1 MATLRFT
8 DRKGNK
14 KRTDEESVW
23 MGLQLDKQV
32 WKLNNNIFWNKQ
44 KRQELCHLQPLFHS
58 VILSSFFSW
67 LLPNVISTWS
77 SQPDVT
83 STANVSCHKNRPYIT
98 GKSQWTRTAVQSHI
112 AILMPK
118 APYCSLSKC
127 TYWVSTGTSPTS
139 LSYQPCE
146 PHPHHIQGS
155 YPQKKKKKQTQRM
168 LHVNTAGAT
177 AAQRR
182 LRWRNKSNK
191 QPRVL
196 TGLGPVIDPTCW
208 AACPSPP
215 KAVFQHSNWEK
226 KKKVQA

>member
-1 MATLRFT
+1 MGRSTFEPLRTHRHLQFPLKAGPLLFPLYGLKVHRPRTGRDRMATLRFT

-23 MGLQLDKQV
+23 MGLQWDKQV

-44 KRQELCHLQPLFHS
+44 KLQELCHLQPVFHS

-67 LLPNVISTWS
+67 LPPNVISTWS

-83 STANVSCHKNRPYIT
+83 STANVSRHKNRPYIT

-155 YPQKKKKKQTQRM
+155 YPQKKQKTNPK
-168 LHVNTAGAT
+168 
-177 AAQRR
+177 
-182 LRWRNKSNK
+182 
-191 QPRVL
+191 
-196 TGLGPVIDPTCW
+196 D
-208 AACPSPP
+208 AAC
-215 KAVFQHSNWEK
+215 
-226 KKKVQA
+226 